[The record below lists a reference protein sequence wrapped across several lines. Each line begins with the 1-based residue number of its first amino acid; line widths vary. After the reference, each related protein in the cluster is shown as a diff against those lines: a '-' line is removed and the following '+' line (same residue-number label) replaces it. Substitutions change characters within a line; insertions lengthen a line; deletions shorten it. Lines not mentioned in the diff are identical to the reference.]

1 MIDQRHNRM
10 LRLAAAASIVS
21 LVLMVWSLLQP
32 TPIPVVVAMSV
43 GQAIGTLALVLFLY
57 VIVADFRAKAKDTP
71 K

>member
-1 MIDQRHNRM
+1 MIDPRHNRM
-10 LRLAAAASIVS
+10 LRLAAGASIIS

-57 VIVADFRAKAKDTP
+57 VIVADFRAKAKDAP